1 MKKLYTILAALFLTA
16 SAFAQ
21 APEKMSYQAVV
32 RDSGDALVTSQP
44 VGMQISILQTT
55 ATGTAVYVETQTP
68 TTNVNGLVSL
78 EIGTG
83 SVVSGDFTTIDWSTD
98 SYFIKTETDPAGG
111 TTYTITGT
119 SQLMSVPF
127 ALYAKTSG
135 DGAGP
140 IGPQGLAGNDGATG
154 PIGADGAAGTN
165 GTDGAQG
172 IQGAQGD
179 IGAAGADGA
188 QGIQGADGATG
199 TTGQQGPAG
208 NDGATGQQGLAGNDG
223 ATGLTGPVGPTG
235 PAGSLGPQGIQGA
248 AGINGTPGI
257 QGAPGTAGAPGVDGA
272 AGTNGIDGTQGIQG
286 ATGTAGAPGVDGAAG
301 TNGIDGTQGIQGA
314 TGADGATGP
323 SGTNGTQGIQGATGA
338 DGAQGIQ
345 GETGAA
351 GTNAT
356 QPTYTVNTLYPE
368 LGGYVIEIN
377 ADGTHGLVAAMQDQ
391 GTSNWYQANDL
402 LSNAANH
409 DVNGAKFKDWRIPT
423 KRELNLIYFQRAS
436 IGAASS
442 YWSSTESD
450 IDNAWGQVF
459 SNGNQGR
466 YYKNYP
472 DFVRAVRAF

>member
-83 SVVSGDFTTIDWSTD
+83 SVVSGDFTSIDWSTD
-98 SYFIKTETDPAGG
+98 SYFIKTEIDPAGG

-135 DGAGP
+135 NGAGP
-140 IGPQGLAGNDGATG
+140 IGPQGPAGNDGATG

-257 QGAPGTAGAPGVDGA
+257 QGATGASGADGA
-272 AGTNGIDGTQGIQG
+272 AG
-286 ATGTAGAPGVDGAAG
+286 APGTAGAPGVDGAAG

-442 YWSSTESD
+442 YWSSTEGD
-450 IDNAWGQVF
+450 DVNAWSQVF
-459 SNGNQGR
+459 SNGFQSQFR
-466 YYKNYP
+466 YYKGYT
-472 DFVRAVRAF
+472 DVVRAVRAF